1 MRPFS
6 TSCMCEARSPL
17 PVDPPHIAV
26 ATLPSYPP
34 QIAGSV
40 TKVRA
45 SCKER
50 CKATPM
56 EIDVLFASVAVRD
69 LDLSR
74 AWYDRF
80 FGRPADIV
88 PNDDE
93 VMWKATDTAW
103 LYVIRDGARVL
114 AMASSPWRYPTLTI
128 RRRRLL
134 RGASQPGQPNR

>member
-1 MRPFS
+1 
-6 TSCMCEARSPL
+6 
-17 PVDPPHIAV
+17 
-26 ATLPSYPP
+26 
-34 QIAGSV
+34 
-40 TKVRA
+40 
-45 SCKER
+45 
-50 CKATPM
+50 M

-103 LYVIRDGARVL
+103 LYVIRDGARAGHGVVTL
-114 AMASSPWRYPTLTI
+114 AVSNLDDATSALATRGVTTGPTEQVGDAGRKAVALDPDGNSMALIEVMKGR
-128 RRRRLL
+128 
-134 RGASQPGQPNR
+134 